1 MDTSTI
7 LQNRIDFCGIIVAE
21 RCNPNGDPI
30 NGNVPRQD
38 FNGHGIITDVCL
50 KRKIRDRLLENGYDI
65 FVVKQDALLDGQQSL
80 HSKVKA
86 EPGMVKAAKSKDRNA
101 YRKIACE
108 KWIDVRAFGQ
118 VFAFKASKASK
129 GSEEFEDSEGGVSEC
144 VRGPVTIQDAV
155 SLGYVTVAEK
165 NLTKS
170 VNLNDPKMTSTKSSD
185 TMGVK
190 YQIDHGAYVFRG
202 SMYPQ
207 LAKITGFTYGD
218 ALAIKEAIIN
228 IFMNDASA
236 ARPAGSIALDRLYWW
251 EHNCPN
257 GQYSPAKV
265 FRSLQLNPINEY
277 PYYTANLNELP
288 GLHAEILDGW

>member
-1 MDTSTI
+1 MDTSAV
-7 LQNRIDFCGIIVAE
+7 LKNRIDFCGIIVAE

-38 FNGHGIITDVCL
+38 FNGNGIITDVCL
-50 KRKIRDRLLENGYDI
+50 KRKLRDRLSENGYDI
-65 FVVKQDALLDGQQSL
+65 FIVKQEELLDEQKSL

-86 EPGMVKAAKSKDRNA
+86 EPDMVQAAKSKDRTA

-118 VFAFKASKASK
+118 VFAFKSSKASK
-129 GSEEFEDSEGGVSEC
+129 ESEEELGISEC
-144 VRGPVTIQDAV
+144 VRGPVSIQDAV
-155 SLGYVTVAEK
+155 SLDYVIVIQK

-170 VNLNDPKMTSTKSSD
+170 VNSNDPNSRSDKSSD
-185 TMGVK
+185 TMGTR
-190 YQIDHGAYVFRG
+190 YQINYGAYVFRG
-202 SMYPQ
+202 SIYPQ

-218 ALAIKEAIIN
+218 ALAIKNSIIN
-228 IFMNDASA
+228 MFMNDASA
-236 ARPAGSIALDRLYWW
+236 ARPAGSMTLDRLYWW

-265 FRSLQLNPINEY
+265 FRTLQFSPMDAP
-277 PYYTANLNELP
+277 PYYKAELLNLP
-288 GLHAEILDGW
+288 GLEPEVIEGW